1 MRARIRIRPWAPRY
15 KRSGQLDL
23 ATLIGL
29 IGAFAVVVASI
40 FIGGSAGTFVNMPS
54 LLIVLGGTVLVTM
67 MKFSLAQFG
76 RAASIAVKAFTH
88 KPSSPEDLI
97 GTAVNLAKTARQG
110 GLLALEDVEVPD
122 EFMKSGLTLV
132 IDGHPGDVV
141 RSMLSKDLHQ
151 TLQRH
156 AEGQAIF
163 KAIGNVGPA
172 MGMIGT
178 LIGLVQ
184 MLSNMND
191 PKQIGPA
198 MAIAL
203 LTTLYGALLANLFA
217 LPIADKLAVRSREE
231 RYRKSLIIDALLS
244 IQSGQNPRV
253 IENMLET
260 YLPKSK
266 RQQDEFA
273 NVGEQRA

>member
-1 MRARIRIRPWAPRY
+1 M
-15 KRSGQLDL
+15 DL

-29 IGAFAVVVASI
+29 IGAFGIVLASI
-40 FIGGSAGTFVNMPS
+40 LIGGSAGTFINTPS
-54 LLIVLGGTVLVTM
+54 LLLVLGGTVLVTM
-67 MKFSLAQFG
+67 MKFSLAKFLG
-76 RAASIAVKAFTH
+76 ATSIAVKAFLH
-88 KPSSPEDLI
+88 KPSSPEELI
-97 GTAVNLAKTARQG
+97 ENAVELAKSARQG
-110 GLLALEDVEVPD
+110 GLLALEDAEVRD
-122 EFMKSGLTLV
+122 EFMKSGLGLL
-132 IDGHPGDVV
+132 IDGHPADVV

-156 AEGQAIF
+156 SDGQDIF
-163 KAIGNVGPA
+163 KAIGDVGPA

-184 MLSNMND
+184 MLANMDD

-203 LTTLYGALLANLFA
+203 LTTLYGAILANMVA

-231 RYRKSLIIDALLS
+231 NVRKSLIIDALLS

-260 YLPKSK
+260 YLPRSK
-266 RQQDEFA
+266 RQPDDLGA
-273 NVGEQRA
+273 